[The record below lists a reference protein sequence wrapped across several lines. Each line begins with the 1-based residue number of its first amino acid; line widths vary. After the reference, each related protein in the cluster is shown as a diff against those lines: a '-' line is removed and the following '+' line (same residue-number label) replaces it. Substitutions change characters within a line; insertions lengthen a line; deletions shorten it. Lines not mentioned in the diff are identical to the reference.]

1 MPETFRETT
10 TEMCRHLGY
19 LGPELS
25 VADLVSRGE
34 NSLVHQSY
42 APRDMRGGGTIN
54 ADGFGVGW
62 WGADGF
68 SRYRSAAP
76 LWSDPVVRET
86 LPNIRSRAV
95 VAAARSA
102 TVGMPVQHTAC
113 APFSDDTWA
122 FSHNGVV
129 RGWPESLAGLA
140 AELPASDLLQ
150 LEAPTDSAAL
160 WLLLRRALGEQDPE
174 KAMSSLV
181 QSVVAA
187 APNSRLNLLLGNG
200 TELWATTWHH
210 SLSVL
215 VDDERAIVMSEPYD
229 DNPAWQSI
237 PDRHF
242 VSARPG
248 HLIVTPLEM
257 GAR

>member
-1 MPETFRETT
+1 
-10 TEMCRHLGY
+10 MCRHLGY

-76 LWSDPVVRET
+76 LWSDPVVREA

-129 RGWPESLAGLA
+129 RGWPESLAAGETRLVGVTLVRGI
-140 AELPASDLLQ
+140 AELTAGAEN
-150 LEAPTDSAAL
+150 EAPSRGQRECHEPLSCRAA
-160 WLLLRRALGEQDPE
+160 RR
-174 KAMSSLV
+174 
-181 QSVVAA
+181 
-187 APNSRLNLLLGNG
+187 
-200 TELWATTWHH
+200 
-210 SLSVL
+210 
-215 VDDERAIVMSEPYD
+215 
-229 DNPAWQSI
+229 
-237 PDRHF
+237 
-242 VSARPG
+242 
-248 HLIVTPLEM
+248 
-257 GAR
+257 